1 MPYQLYRAVLL
12 YYHYSMGH
20 PGAERIYLSLRLKY
34 YWSIMQSDVKHY
46 VGACRWCKV
55 RKIGRVTPR
64 LGRFNGCILICSNAG
79 NGHCVMQDALTRW
92 VELIPL
98 LTKSAVEVA
107 RVITED
113 ITYRHGY
120 IEKVVIDRG

>member
-1 MPYQLYRAVLL
+1 
-12 YYHYSMGH
+12 
-20 PGAERIYLSLRLKY
+20 
-34 YWSIMQSDVKHY
+34 
-46 VGACRWCKV
+46 
-55 RKIGRVTPR
+55 
-64 LGRFNGCILICSNAG
+64 
-79 NGHCVMQDALTRW
+79 MQDALTRW
-92 VELIPL
+92 VELVPL